1 MERKPKPNAKKVNE
15 SDFVLQEIKR
25 DDKSWLNQAPEPSEI
40 ENNQYGGYF
49 IPIEKL
55 RPLLD
60 RLNASTRN
68 FTVSMYKD
76 GNIVCAYGSLEL
88 TVTIDGEQRTV
99 VGAYNLPILDAP
111 NGYWNGTLKSDCI
124 KNAALELGARFGRD
138 LNKGIIQEPVVRESR
153 TVKLMPDTKI
163 MQKYQDALN
172 RGDEAAIAMIK
183 NIYQIES

>member
-1 MERKPKPNAKKVNE
+1 MAENKPKNNDNWHKMSQSE
-15 SDFVLQEIKR
+15 WLQMPPIE
-25 DDKSWLNQAPEPSEI
+25 SEI
-40 ENNQYGGYF
+40 ELSKYGGYH

-138 LNKGIIQEPVVRESR
+138 LNKGIIKEPVVREAR
-153 TVKLMPDTKI
+153 TTKLMPDTKI
-163 MQKYQDALN
+163 MQQYQDAIN
-172 RGDEAAIAMIK
+172 KGDEAAMK
-183 NIYQIES
+183 MMENIYQIEK